1 MIDFKQMKAAAKSKQ
16 ESQGMLA
23 VILGSS
29 GSGKSTVCGTTGRPT
44 LVIHT
49 KDESHGPTSAS
60 TFNEEVVGYCINQ
73 DEEGNE
79 LSADDAMERMY
90 ALLTAEDLSDN
101 FGCVVF
107 DSLSSIDL
115 LIKKTSEFFEFCKTD
130 KGKHSAYRET
140 EAVLNQIQKLVTSTD
155 SIRARGV
162 HVLFTLAAHIKSMEA
177 DGTVETVAPVLSSY
191 GCAEGMPR
199 LFPAV
204 LYVAPVVVDGEK
216 KRAFLF
222 NTQVKRESKD
232 LAGRTTKMLNFSPR
246 LAGIPDA
253 EMPEM
258 LPADFVKLQEFIK
271 SVKG

>member
-1 MIDFKQMKAAAKSKQ
+1 MIDFKQMKKAAKAKQ

-23 VILGSS
+23 VVLGSS

-60 TFNEEVVGYCINQ
+60 TFNDEVVGFCINQ
-73 DEEGNE
+73 DDEGNE
-79 LSADDAMERMY
+79 LSADAAMGKMFSVLE
-90 ALLTAEDLSDN
+90 ADDLSDN

-107 DSLSSIDL
+107 DSLSSLDL
-115 LIKKTSEFFEFCKTD
+115 LIKKTSEFSEFCRTD
-130 KGKHSAYRET
+130 KGKHNTYKET
-140 EAVLNQIQKLVTSTD
+140 EGVLNQIQKIVSATD
-155 SIRARGV
+155 TLRARGV
-162 HVLFTLAAHIKSMEA
+162 HILFTLAAHIKAMEA
-177 DGTVETVAPVLSSY
+177 DGTVETVVPVLSSY
-191 GCAEGMPR
+191 GCAESMPR
-199 LFPAV
+199 LFPQV
-204 LYVAPVVVDGEK
+204 LFVAPVTVEGEK

-232 LAGRTTKMLNFSPR
+232 LGGRVVKMLNFSPR
-246 LAGIPDA
+246 LAGIPDS

-258 LPADFVKLQEFIK
+258 LPADFQKLQEFVK